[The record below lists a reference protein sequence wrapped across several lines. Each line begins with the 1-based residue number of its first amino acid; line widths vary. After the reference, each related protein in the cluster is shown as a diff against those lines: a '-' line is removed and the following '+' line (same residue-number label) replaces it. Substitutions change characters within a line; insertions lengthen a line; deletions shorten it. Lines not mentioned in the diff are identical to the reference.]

1 MHGQGRDLF
10 ETEYC
15 VLPLHEATKKA
26 YGVIFDA
33 APSDVKVEALLS
45 PAFSLGGVSMTRAEY
60 FEMYGQHGPDGI
72 GTKAAMVGCLL
83 KRKRLTSGSYARLTP
98 PLWSTWRTAQSLAST

>member
-72 GTKAAMVGCLL
+72 GTKAAMVGGLL
-83 KRKRLTSGSYARLTP
+83 AEAEKADIGFVRPSNAACRATWKTG
-98 PLWSTWRTAQSLAST
+98 PLAT